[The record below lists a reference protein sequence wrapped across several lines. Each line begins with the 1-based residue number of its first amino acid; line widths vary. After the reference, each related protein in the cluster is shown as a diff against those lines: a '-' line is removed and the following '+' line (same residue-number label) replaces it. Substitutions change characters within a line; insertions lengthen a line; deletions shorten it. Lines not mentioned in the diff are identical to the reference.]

1 MFFAAALSGSGA
13 LLCCSTFAFICDSL
27 SFTDERPLSPAIRQ
41 EIVKLDKTLKE
52 YKLLCGNS
60 IDSPQE
66 LVSFISEKRKQ
77 ISDLEKER
85 QSVYNRNHHKKSEEL
100 NAQAREIS
108 ATIKPLRAELSLAK
122 AVLEKIPK
130 LQEVI
135 EAERQAETAVI
146 TKNRERRYAR

>member
-1 MFFAAALSGSGA
+1 M
-13 LLCCSTFAFICDSL
+13 
-27 SFTDERPLSPAIRQ
+27 RQ

-52 YKLLCGNS
+52 YKFLCENN

-66 LVSFISEKRKQ
+66 LVSFISEKRGQ

-85 QSVYNRNHHKKSEEL
+85 QSVYNCNRHKKSEEL

>member
-1 MFFAAALSGSGA
+1 M
-13 LLCCSTFAFICDSL
+13 
-27 SFTDERPLSPAIRQ
+27 RQ

-52 YKLLCGNS
+52 YKFLCENN

-66 LVSFISEKRKQ
+66 LVSFIKEKREQ
-77 ISDLEKER
+77 IGALEKER
-85 QSVYNRNHHKKSEEL
+85 QAIYNRNRHKKSGKL

-108 ATIKPLRAELSLAK
+108 AKIKPLRKELSLAK

-130 LQEVI
+130 LKEVI

>member
-1 MFFAAALSGSGA
+1 M
-13 LLCCSTFAFICDSL
+13 
-27 SFTDERPLSPAIRQ
+27 RQ

-52 YKLLCGNS
+52 YNFLCENN

-66 LVSFISEKRKQ
+66 LVSFISKKRGQ

-85 QSVYNRNHHKKSEEL
+85 QSVYNRNRHKKSGEL

-108 ATIKPLRAELSLAK
+108 AKIKPLRMELSLAK

-130 LQEVI
+130 LEEVI
-135 EAERQAETAVI
+135 EAERQSENAVLNK
-146 TKNRERRYAR
+146 TRERRHAR